1 LAKKVVVFGGSG
13 FLGSHLVNLL
23 LVNGYKV
30 IAADVQ
36 TTENIPESCFR
47 YCDILDISDVERLV
61 KDCDI
66 IFNFA
71 GYVNLD
77 SAVNNPVSTIELNV
91 MGNLNI
97 LEAIRQFGTQRFI
110 YASSAYAM
118 NDKASFYGLSK
129 LTAEKLVEEYGKRFD
144 LKFSIIRFGSVYSE
158 FDYGNN
164 YIYNLVKTAIC
175 EKKIIHP
182 GDGEE
187 YREYIHAHD
196 AAALSLKILEND
208 IYIGQHIILTGLEK
222 IKRKD
227 LFLMIKEIMNTD
239 VEIELQG
246 GGYNHHYQQTPYQFQ
261 PILSMKLIA
270 NPYIDLGQGIL
281 QCIQNVKVKLNEE

>member
-1 LAKKVVVFGGSG
+1 MRKKVIIFGGAG

-23 LVNGYKV
+23 HANGYEVK
-30 IAADVQ
+30 AADIQ
-36 TTENIPESCFR
+36 SSKNIPEACFQ
-47 YCDILDISDVERLV
+47 YCDILNIKDVEKVV
-61 KDCDI
+61 KGIDI
-66 IFNFA
+66 VFNFA
-71 GYVNLD
+71 GYANLD
-77 SAVNNPVSTIELNV
+77 TAINNPLSTIELNV

-97 LEAIRQFGTQRFI
+97 LEAMRKFGTERFI

-129 LTAEKLVEEYGKRFD
+129 LTSEKLVEEYGKRFD

-158 FDYGNN
+158 FEYDNN
-164 YIYNLVKTAIC
+164 YIYNLVKTAIID
-175 EKKIIHP
+175 KRIIHP

-187 YREYIHAHD
+187 LREYIHAHD
-196 AAALSLKILEND
+196 AATLSVKILEEEK
-208 IYIGQHIILTGLEK
+208 YIGQHIILTGLEK

-227 LFLMIKEIMNTD
+227 LFHMIREIVNTD
-239 VEIELQG
+239 IEIILQG

-261 PILSMKLIA
+261 PVLSMKLIA

-281 QCIQNVKVKLNEE
+281 QCIQNVKGNTHVE